1 MEDTNRNKQL
11 LLETFCA
18 VYKENSR
25 TDKIHFCEV
34 QRLEDASVA
43 QGQRE
48 HNESLVDEI
57 FDMVVK
63 KPETNLSTIVAVA
76 NDRTLT
82 PVMVLAG
89 IATLPMGVFGGGH
102 NIRAY
107 RKLAVERPDL
117 VLKHPRTAKV
127 ATWVYGMGHLRMI
140 DEWEK
145 DAISRRILKDYDEN
159 DDLNDNIRRLL
170 ATKEADDFLSHK
182 IPAFKLLDESMRVQ
196 IPREVYALSM
206 IVDDHNDVQGF
217 HSKLSLVNN

>member
-1 MEDTNRNKQL
+1 M
-11 LLETFCA
+11 LLETLCA

-63 KPETNLSTIVAVA
+63 KPEMNLSTIVAVA

-82 PVMVLAG
+82 PSMVLAG
-89 IATLPMGVFGGGH
+89 IATLSMSVFGGGH

-107 RKLAVERPDL
+107 KKIAVERPDL
-117 VLKHPRTAKV
+117 VQKHPRTARV
-127 ATWVYGMGHLRMI
+127 ATWVYAMGYLRMI

-145 DAISRRILKDYDEN
+145 GAIARGVLQDYDEG
-159 DDLNDNIRRLL
+159 DELDDNIRRAL

-182 IPAFKLLDESMRVQ
+182 IPAFKSLDESMRVQ

-217 HSKLSLVNN
+217 HSKLSLVNNQRFIEYLV